1 MNVYNKLSDICV
13 EFISK
18 NVVKSDEELEEI
30 DYGIQ
35 VILINMFKLTIL
47 FLSAYFLGILMNTIV
62 AVTSFAII
70 RIFASGV
77 HASSNLKC
85 TITNIILFI
94 GNAYLSTQIIL
105 NKYILIII
113 FILSL
118 ILIIIYAPADTEDRP
133 LISFVLRRKLKIYSV
148 ISTLLIGIII
158 LKYNTYVFA
167 NIITFSLLEESLLIT
182 PTAYYIFNTKY
193 NNWIGYNK

>member
-1 MNVYNKLSDICV
+1 MDIYKKLSTICV
-13 EFISK
+13 KFIST
-18 NVVKSDEELEEI
+18 NLVKSTEELEKI

-47 FLSAYFLGILMNTIV
+47 FLTSYFLGILSKTII
-62 AVTSFAII
+62 AVISFAII

-85 TITNIILFI
+85 TITNMILFI
-94 GNAYLSTQIIL
+94 GNVYLSIQIIL
-105 NKYILIII
+105 NKYIIITI

-133 LISFVLRRKLKIYSV
+133 LLSVKLRKKLKMYS
-148 ISTLLIGIII
+148 IICTLLLGIIS
-158 LKYNTYVFA
+158 LNCNNHVFL
-167 NIITFSLLEESLLIT
+167 NIIIFSLLEEAFLIT
-182 PTAYYIFNTKY
+182 PIAYYIFNRKY
-193 NNWIGYNK
+193 NNYKNI

>member
-1 MNVYNKLSDICV
+1 MDIYKKLSTICV
-13 EFISK
+13 KFIST
-18 NVVKSDEELEEI
+18 NSVKSTEELEKI

-47 FLSAYFLGILMNTIV
+47 FLTSYFLGILSKTII
-62 AVTSFAII
+62 AVISFAII

-85 TITNIILFI
+85 TITNMILFI
-94 GNAYLSTQIIL
+94 GNVYLSIQIIL
-105 NKYILIII
+105 NKYIIITI

-133 LISFVLRRKLKIYSV
+133 LLSVKLRKKLKMYSIIV
-148 ISTLLIGIII
+148 TLLLGIIS
-158 LKYNTYVFA
+158 LNCNNHVFL
-167 NIITFSLLEESLLIT
+167 NIIIFSLLEEAFLIT
-182 PTAYYIFNTKY
+182 PIAYYIFNRKY
-193 NNWIGYNK
+193 NNYKNI